1 MNLAFRA
8 TRIAPTP
15 SGFLHEGNAYAFV
28 LTAALAKIYGAELL
42 LRIDDL
48 DNDRKRPEY
57 VADVFD
63 TLQWLGIAWNQ
74 GPKNSAELDREWT
87 QHNRLYLYEAALQAL
102 RKQGLLYACGCS
114 RSDLARLK
122 SPMDA
127 EHTCRLGRLSLDKK
141 DVAWRIRVPSQIEL
155 SYNEFGRG
163 GTQLTERDIPHDPV
177 VRRRDGIPAYHI
189 ASVCDDHHFG
199 IDLIVRGKDL
209 RSSTA
214 VQLWL
219 ADQLGFA
226 GFRTATFYHHPLLL
240 GPNGE
245 KWSKSAGA
253 EAIKQFSEK
262 KEAST
267 ALYRKLASFHG
278 LGAEVNDLS
287 TFAQHLAQKLG

>member
-1 MNLAFRA
+1 MNRAFRA

-28 LTAALAKIYGAELL
+28 LAAALAKIYGASIL

-74 GPKNSAELDREWT
+74 GPKNSAELDSEWT
-87 QHNRLYLYEAALQAL
+87 QHNRLHLYEAALQAL
-102 RKQGLLYACGCS
+102 RNQGLLYACMCS

-122 SPMDA
+122 SPMDN
-127 EHTCRLGRLSLDKK
+127 EHTCRLGRLSLDTK
-141 DVAWRIRVPSQIEL
+141 DVAWRIRIPPQVEL
-155 SYNEFGRG
+155 SYNKFGLG
-163 GTQLTERDIPHDPV
+163 ETQLSERDMPHDPV

-199 IDLIVRGKDL
+199 IDLIVRGEDL

-219 ADQLGFA
+219 AGQLGFD

-278 LGAEVNDLS
+278 LSSEVFDLS
-287 TFAQHLAQKLG
+287 TFAQRLAEKLG